1 MSFFLSLLQSVIALC
16 FLCKIIKQSNMDKTL
31 SILALCL
38 TVIIALLGIRANV
51 KLIILF
57 GRNKNFSNFH
67 GLTIALATFD
77 IMVIFCLILNG
88 MFYEFLTDKDKP
100 WQEGS
105 RVLHREVIIPST
117 FVFGVASI
125 YTTVAIS
132 LERFVL
138 IYQIW

>member
-1 MSFFLSLLQSVIALC
+1 
-16 FLCKIIKQSNMDKTL
+16 MDKTL